1 LSEAS
6 TKTQRGS
13 ALPKRSDLFG
23 RAVAMAATIVAFLI
37 VLGIAFTIFKA
48 NPANA
53 IVSSIL
59 NLDKTLVKPF
69 SEMFTPQ
76 NEQVRTV
83 VNWGIG
89 AGVYVVCGQLL
100 SRLFPR

>member
-1 LSEAS
+1 LPEAS

-13 ALPKRSDLFG
+13 ALPKSDLFG
-23 RAVAMAATIVAFLI
+23 RAVAMVAMVVAFLI
-37 VLGIAFTIFKA
+37 LLGIAFTIFKA
-48 NPANA
+48 NPSNG
-53 IVSSIL
+53 IVSSVI
-59 NLDKTLVKPF
+59 NVDKTLVKPF

-76 NEQVRTV
+76 DEQMRTV

-100 SRLFPR
+100 SRLFAR